1 MKDQT
6 ASRERGSGS
15 LTRYLPLAGLC
26 FAVLT
31 IAGYLTIGEFPDPET
46 SLADLSTY
54 YAAHGDSVRTGGQLV
69 ILGAIFLGIFGLA
82 VWNRV
87 RIAATSPVVAGLMLI
102 GTAIA
107 VTSALGGGGHYVLL
121 GNIGA
126 DSTVTPQAL
135 QAWHIGSEYG
145 GGGGFLLI
153 LGLFAAGVVSR
164 AMPAW
169 LGWSALV
176 LGIGT
181 LTPPPFGF
189 YADLLFLLWA
199 AVAGVVLSVR
209 RVQPSP
215 ASGAMPV
222 ATAQA

>member
-6 ASRERGSGS
+6 ATRERGSGS
-15 LTRYLPLAGLC
+15 LARFLPLAGLC

-31 IAGYLTIGEFPDPET
+31 IAGDLTIGEFPDPES

-54 YAAHGDSVRTGGQLV
+54 YAAHADSVRTGGQLM
-69 ILGAIFLGIFGLA
+69 ILGALFLGIFGLA

-87 RIAATSPVVAGLMLI
+87 RIAAASPLVAGLVLI

-107 VTSALGGGGHYVLL
+107 VTSSLGGGGHYVLL

-126 DSTVTPQAL
+126 DSTVTPEAL
-135 QAWHIGSEYG
+135 QAWHVGSEYG

-164 AMPAW
+164 AIPGW
-169 LGWSALV
+169 LAWSALV
-176 LGIGT
+176 LGIAT
-181 LTPPPFGF
+181 LTPFSF
-189 YADLLFLLWA
+189 YTDQLFLLWA
-199 AVAGVVLSVR
+199 AVAGVVLSLR
-209 RVQPSP
+209 SAKPIPS
-215 ASGAMPV
+215 SGAQPV
-222 ATAQA
+222 ATARA

>member
-1 MKDQT
+1 MTDQT
-6 ASRERGSGS
+6 AIRERGSGS
-15 LTRYLPLAGLC
+15 LVRFLPLAGLC

-31 IAGYLTIGEFPDPET
+31 FAGDLTIGEFPDPET
-46 SLADLSTY
+46 SLSDLTTY
-54 YAAHGDSVRTGGQLV
+54 YAAHGDAVRTGGQLM
-69 ILGAIFLGIFGLA
+69 ILGALFLGIFGLA

-87 RIAATSPVVAGLMLI
+87 RIAAASPVVAGLMLI

-126 DSTVTPQAL
+126 DSAVTPQAL
-135 QAWHIGSEYG
+135 QAWHVGSEYG
-145 GGGGFLLI
+145 GGGGFLLL
-153 LGLFAAGVVSR
+153 LGLFGAGVVSR
-164 AMPAW
+164 VIPGWLAW
-169 LGWSALV
+169 TALG
-176 LGIGT
+176 LGMAT
-181 LTPPPFGF
+181 LTPFGF

-209 RVQPSP
+209 RVQPIP

>member
-1 MKDQT
+1 M
-6 ASRERGSGS
+6 
-15 LTRYLPLAGLC
+15 
-26 FAVLT
+26 
-31 IAGYLTIGEFPDPET
+31 
-46 SLADLSTY
+46 
-54 YAAHGDSVRTGGQLV
+54 

-87 RIAATSPVVAGLMLI
+87 RIAAASPVVAGLVLI

-126 DSTVTPQAL
+126 DSAVTPQAL
-135 QAWHIGSEYG
+135 QAWHVGSEYG

-164 AMPAW
+164 AIPAW
-169 LGWSALV
+169 LAWSALV

-189 YADLLFLLWA
+189 YADMLFLLWA
-199 AVAGVVLSVR
+199 AVAGVMLSLR
-209 RVQPSP
+209 RAEPIP